1 VNLPAS
7 PDLLLLLLVL
17 HVAGL
22 GYLIWR
28 VGRIERL
35 LASDPK
41 LRKGLSRQRGKV
53 IPILKEQIEP
63 GPFKPDGPDEKDR
76 R

>member
-1 VNLPAS
+1 LNLPAS
-7 PDLLLLLLVL
+7 PDLLFLLLVL
-17 HVAGL
+17 NVAGL

-28 VGRIERL
+28 VGRIERM
-35 LASDPK
+35 LANDPR
-41 LRKGLSRQRGKV
+41 LRKGLTRQRGKV

-63 GPFKPDGPDEKDR
+63 GPFKPNGPDEKDR